1 MNKAQILQELPK
13 LAPEECREIF
23 ERISEME
30 EQELLEGREPTGE
43 EKALRDRELEDF
55 QSQLEAG
62 SSWPEVEA
70 RAQATRS

>member
-1 MNKAQILQELPK
+1 
-13 LAPEECREIF
+13 
-23 ERISEME
+23 ME
-30 EQELLEGREPTGE
+30 EQGLLEGREPTGE

-70 RAQATRS
+70 RLRKPTWA